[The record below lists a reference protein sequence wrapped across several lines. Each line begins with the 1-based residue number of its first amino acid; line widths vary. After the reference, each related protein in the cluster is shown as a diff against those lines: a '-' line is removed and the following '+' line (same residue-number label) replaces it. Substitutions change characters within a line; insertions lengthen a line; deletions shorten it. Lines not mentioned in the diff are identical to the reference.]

1 MAAQNLASVND
12 YRCVQRALLI
22 AMQDWIAEGKEPPAP
37 QIPTIAAGELVDVP
51 ALRFPVIPGVMLP
64 HHKRAAYQLDFS
76 VEPPRI
82 YGEFVT
88 LVPQV
93 DQDGNETAGIR
104 MPEVAVPLASNTGW
118 NLRDAAIGS
127 PTELYSMVGSW
138 IPFALT
144 RSQREQRQ
152 DPRLSVEERYPSK
165 DDYVTK
171 IEAAAESLLKRR
183 YLLEQDLPRVRD
195 RAAEEWNYIHSLP
208 AH

>member
-22 AMQDWIAEGKEPPAP
+22 AMQDWIAEGKEPPP
-37 QIPTIAAGELVDVP
+37 SQIPTIAAGELVDVP

-76 VEPPRI
+76 GEPPRI
-82 YGEFVT
+82 DGEFVT

-144 RSQREQRQ
+144 RSQREQRH

-171 IEAAAESLLKRR
+171 IEAAAESLLKGR
-183 YLLEQDLPRVRD
+183 YLLEQDLPRLRD

-208 AH
+208 AN